1 MPMPLD
7 MKTRDLPRAVA
18 LSGGNARWTGVSGT
32 RYTAEI
38 YPLGLPRPAAR
49 GIYMFAKPRGA
60 LAQNWIALF
69 VGHADDAARA
79 VRESRRHSFLWDFAV
94 AQGMT
99 AIHLVMSEAGAAQ
112 RHDIARD
119 LIRSLLPSLNR
130 ETAAMQRYGGVGT
143 NLGVTT

>member
-7 MKTRDLPRAVA
+7 VKTPDPPRAAA

-38 YPLGLPRPAAR
+38 FPLGLPVPPAR
-49 GIYMFAKPRGA
+49 GIYIFAKPRGA
-60 LAQNWIALF
+60 LAQSWNALYI
-69 VGHADDAARA
+69 GHAEDVARA
-79 VRESRRHSFLWDFAV
+79 VHESRRHSYLWDFAV
-94 AQGMT
+94 EHGMT
-99 AIHLVMSEAGAAQ
+99 AIHLVMSEAGAAL

-130 ETAAMQRYGGVGT
+130 ETAAMQRNGGIGT
-143 NLGVTT
+143 NLGITT